1 MKLKWPMKIK
11 CSVLIVGILITLGS
25 IGMVIYEGTV
35 THKDIGEKIV
45 CTYERNEEMHYKVG
59 VNSTKLY
66 DQNIVPAGQY
76 YVSNY
81 VDSIVFSYV
90 NTYVASVKAEITG
103 QYKITT
109 EFRGY
114 AKEQGDEGEKKVTI
128 WSKNEVIKDSKQFSK
143 VADNYQINESI
154 TLDLKKY
161 NSFIIQL
168 QKEENLFMPAEVIIK
183 IEGTEKV
190 KLPKEEVEIPI
201 FATATVPITEDYFK
215 IDHQVGE
222 KVDGKQTEEE
232 VTILPTNHKRMVTYG
247 IVGLLGLVSCIVVGF
262 LVIDIDEEE
271 KMARKIKGIY
281 IEYGSRM
288 IHVNHVSQEAFKNIY
303 QLNSLEDC
311 IKLADELEK
320 PILIERGKDSRLE
333 LFIIENQNLYTY
345 KLEAIDIQDMQQL
358 EAVMEPDK
366 SSIKTS
372 DKLKRKIMTKVL
384 EDEEDSL

>member
-215 IDHQVGE
+215 IDYQVGE
-222 KVDGKQTEEE
+222 KVDGRQTEEE

-281 IEYGSRM
+281 IEYGSRI
-288 IHVNHVSQEAFKNIY
+288 IHVNHVSKEAFKNIY

-320 PILIERGKDSRLE
+320 PILIERGKDSKLE

-372 DKLKRKIMTKVL
+372 DKLKSKVMTKVL